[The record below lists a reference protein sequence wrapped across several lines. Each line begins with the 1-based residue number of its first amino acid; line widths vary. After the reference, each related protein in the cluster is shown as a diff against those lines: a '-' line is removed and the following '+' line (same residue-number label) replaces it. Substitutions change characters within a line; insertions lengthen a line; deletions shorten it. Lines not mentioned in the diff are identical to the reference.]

1 MAVGGDSGRGL
12 RGEFQ
17 SELGEQEF
25 LGFVGCS
32 VAPEDQG
39 ASIGSREVDVEH
51 LHGIELLEDRARGET
66 GGFEP
71 QLLTQGGV
79 ETKGQEGHENMG
91 FNAVLLAVKD
101 RAYRRD
107 RP

>member
-1 MAVGGDSGRGL
+1 MGRGL

-66 GGFEP
+66 GFEP

-79 ETKGQEGHENMG
+79 EKKARKATKIWASM
-91 FNAVLLAVKD
+91 
-101 RAYRRD
+101 RSSSR
-107 RP
+107 